1 MALEVT
7 PELLAQLAKA
17 LGTKAPRKAKGK
29 GRAKL
34 TPEQSAAYSA
44 ANDKECIRIFTEAGY
59 SDVQP
64 RVNVLTYGK
73 EATDKKPA
81 SGWKSKGRKVREG
94 EKSLPV
100 GPFHLFHIDQ
110 TDPIV
115 TH

>member
-17 LGTKAPRKAKGK
+17 MGQKAPRKAKSK
-29 GRAKL
+29 GRAKP
-34 TPEQSAAYSA
+34 TPEQSAAYRA
-44 ANDKECIRIFTEAGY
+44 ANDKECIKVFTEAGY
-59 SDVQP
+59 SDVEP

-73 EATDKKPA
+73 VKKDGTVT
-81 SGWKSKGRKVREG
+81 GWLSKGRKVREG

-100 GPFHLFHIDQ
+100 GPFRLFHVDQ